1 MSAEGSG
8 VKPEELA
15 DDIMSQAKFI
25 TFVDNEEVWS
35 YHEGVYMKNGEARI
49 KKAIEAAVK
58 ESTVHF
64 TNEVVGHIKRR
75 TYTER
80 LGVDLEWY
88 LLTVQNGVVDL
99 RDGSFHEHSPD
110 RILINKLPVKYDPS
124 AKCPKFFAFL
134 GRSQPDPDAR
144 IRLLD
149 HFASCLDKR
158 SKKRR
163 ALLSVGE
170 RDTGKSTFLYVVE
183 SLLGK
188 ENVSNVPLQQLCG
201 EDRFAMAQLYGKL
214 ANIYADLG
222 IIPLKYL
229 GQFKALTGGDWIS
242 AQAKHKDMFDFLPHV
257 KLLFSCNKP
266 PDIKDI
272 TDEAFFSRWDVI
284 YWKERVHSQ
293 EKDENLKE
301 KLTSPEELSGV
312 LNVLIGVFGKQ
323 IWRGSFTFESSPT
336 EVRDFWLSEAEPARV
351 FLREVVSARLEGT
364 VRREALFRKW
374 EEWRLER
381 DLVRVSQVKFN
392 RLVEQLFKAAS
403 VSRKV
408 AGKTTELWSG
418 LGWMTPE
425 DERQAMLL
433 DSIGNTGNIGSN
445 SSVGGT
451 GASSGNLWYQG
462 KHIGGVIG
470 GKSGGIADPDNK
482 AVFSG
487 FRRLF
492 R

>member
-1 MSAEGSG
+1 MAPDEPG

-15 DDIMSQAKFI
+15 DEIMSEAKFI
-25 TFVDNEEVWS
+25 TFVDNDEVWS
-35 YHEGVYMKNGEARI
+35 YHEGVYVKSGEARI
-49 KKAIEAAVK
+49 KKAVESAVR

-64 TNEVVGHIKRR
+64 TNEVVAHIRRR
-75 TYTER
+75 TYAER
-80 LGVDLEWY
+80 RDVDLEWY
-88 LLTVQNGVVDL
+88 LLVVDNGVIDL

-124 AKCPKFFAFL
+124 ARCPGFFAFL
-134 GRSQPDPDAR
+134 SRSQPDPDAR
-144 IRLLD
+144 TRLLD
-149 HFASCLDKR
+149 HFASCLDR
-158 SKKRR
+158 RPKKRR

-188 ENVSNVPLQQLCG
+188 ENVSNVPLQQICG
-201 EDRFAMAQLYGKL
+201 EDRFATAQLYGKL

-266 PDIKDI
+266 PDVKDI
-272 TDEAFFSRWDVI
+272 TDEAFFSRWDVV
-284 YWKERVHSQ
+284 YWKQQIRGE

-301 KLTSPEELSGV
+301 KLTSPQELSGI
-312 LNVLIGVFGKQ
+312 LNVVIGVLRRQ
-323 IWRGSFTFESSPT
+323 IWRGAFTFESSPA
-336 EVRDFWLSEAEPARV
+336 EVRDFWLSESEPARA
-351 FLREVVSARLEGT
+351 FLRGVVVAKLDGM
-364 VRREALFRKW
+364 VKREALFRKW
-374 EEWRLER
+374 EAWRLQR
-381 DLVRVSQVKFN
+381 DLVQVSQRRFN
-392 RLVEQLFKAAS
+392 QLVEQLFRTQAAQ
-403 VSRKV
+403 RKV
-408 AGKTTELWSG
+408 AGTKTEVWVD
-418 LGWMTPE
+418 LGWTTPE
-425 DERQAMLL
+425 DERQAVLL
-433 DSIGNTGNIGSN
+433 ESIGDIGSAGDVRG
-445 SSVGGT
+445 SSY
-451 GASSGNLWYQG
+451 NLWSEG
-462 KHIGGVIG
+462 KHIEGEIA
-470 GKSGGIADPDNK
+470 GKTAYSTFSSEE